1 MTLTASVLDGSGGGK
16 FIEVTRRGAANRPRE
31 LGRAVGLELL
41 HKGAAE
47 IIVRTRPEV

>member
-16 FIEVTRRGAANRPRE
+16 FIEVTRRGAANRLE